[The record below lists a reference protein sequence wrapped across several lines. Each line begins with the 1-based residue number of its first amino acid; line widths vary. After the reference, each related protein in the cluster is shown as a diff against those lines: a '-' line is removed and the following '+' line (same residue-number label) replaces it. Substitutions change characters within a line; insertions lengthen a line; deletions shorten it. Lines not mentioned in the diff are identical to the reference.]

1 VRVAAD
7 TDDAEAVTRL
17 VSVRGRLARAGHVSR
32 CPALQCTYRRFER
45 SSESKSERS
54 RIVLKFSWKSLQV
67 DNFSIVLLGRLPL
80 LVALSSNRQAESSIS
95 IDRPLEPA
103 AAHRLVRSKPPLIYI
118 PYRYTNHTF
127 VSDVQNQEPRTLT
140 ISHQVL
146 TDWCINPNRAFIPD

>member
-7 TDDAEAVTRL
+7 IDDAEAVTRL

-32 CPALQCTYRRFER
+32 CPALQCTCRRFER
-45 SSESKSERS
+45 SRESKSER
-54 RIVLKFSWKSLQV
+54 LKFSWKSLQV
-67 DNFSIVLLGRLPL
+67 DNFSIVLLGRLLL
-80 LVALSSNRQAESSIS
+80 LVALSSNRQAGSSIS

-140 ISHQVL
+140 ISHKVL
-146 TDWCINPNRAFIPD
+146 TDWCINPNRTFIPD